1 MLKKQIK
8 KILLES
14 KSKIKKSN
22 ILCIGDI
29 MLDHYVYGNIYRI
42 SPEAP
47 VPILAAES
55 EFFQLGG
62 VGNVSR
68 NITNLGGN
76 VSLLYLSGNDSSS
89 KKINE
94 LLNNNKHIR
103 KIKIN
108 VPNFRAPIKTRFIN
122 KLSHIIR
129 VDHEDTDF
137 NLANKYN
144 RLIAIKLEK
153 DATGNIS
160 IVRDD
165 DKYEILHARSLK
177 HVRLKR
183 TTLLTE
189 SDFIF
194 TADVLEQMTDE
205 NKTEWREYR
214 KKLRDFPTAIT
225 TNIVTPVWPEKPTL
239 AFK

>member
-1 MLKKQIK
+1 MIRTWVGYDEEKAI
-8 KILLES
+8 IVDVMEYEGADFDR
-14 KSKIKKSN
+14 IP
-22 ILCIGDI
+22 GAT
-29 MLDHYVYGNIYRI
+29 YVEIF
-42 SPEAP
+42 PP
-47 VPILAAES
+47 LHP
-55 EFFQLGG
+55 
-62 VGNVSR
+62 
-68 NITNLGGN
+68 
-76 VSLLYLSGNDSSS
+76 D
-89 KKINE
+89 
-94 LLNNNKHIR
+94 
-103 KIKIN
+103 
-108 VPNFRAPIKTRFIN
+108 
-122 KLSHIIR
+122 
-129 VDHEDTDF
+129 
-137 NLANKYN
+137 
-144 RLIAIKLEK
+144 AIKLEK